1 MSPSEQ
7 NELYEGMEQTREII
21 KRRLQELEEDPAT
34 LDKDKKMREYLWDL
48 WMINGIL
55 DHGLRFK
62 DLDAAKN
69 AIISRKQG
77 PDFTFT
83 DLK

>member
-1 MSPSEQ
+1 M
-7 NELYEGMEQTREII
+7 
-21 KRRLQELEEDPAT
+21 
-34 LDKDKKMREYLWDL
+34 DKDKKMREYLWDL

-62 DLDAAKN
+62 DLEAAKN
-69 AIISRKQG
+69 ALISRIQG

>member
-1 MSPSEQ
+1 M
-7 NELYEGMEQTREII
+7 
-21 KRRLQELEEDPAT
+21 
-34 LDKDKKMREYLWDL
+34 DKDKKMSEYLWDL

-55 DHGLRFK
+55 DHGLRFR
-62 DLDAAKN
+62 DLDAAKH
-69 AIISRKQG
+69 AFISRKQG